1 MTAVSGNPK
10 PEGRNPK
17 EARRPKS
24 EMVAGWVR
32 ASSFS
37 GAGTGIFW
45 RQHRRA
51 DIPVRSK
58 LRKATRTGQFV
69 SHISHRT
76 LLRTGMSARRL
87 GGSASICGAGSVRLR
102 RAGAFSVRG
111 HEGAAGFGFRN
122 SDLIRAS
129 DFGLRVWQ
137 QTSTEVA
144 KETLS

>member
-17 EARRPKS
+17 EARRPKA
-24 EMVAGWVR
+24 ETAAGWVR
-32 ASSFS
+32 ASSLS
-37 GAGTGIFW
+37 AAGTGIFW

-51 DIPVRSK
+51 NIPIRSK

-87 GGSASICGAGSVRLR
+87 GGSASVCGAGSVRLR